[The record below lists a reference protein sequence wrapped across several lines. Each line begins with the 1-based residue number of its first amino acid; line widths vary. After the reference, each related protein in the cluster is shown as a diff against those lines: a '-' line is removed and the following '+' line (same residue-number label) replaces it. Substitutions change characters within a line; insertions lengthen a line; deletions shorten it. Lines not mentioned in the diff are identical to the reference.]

1 MDRKTMTISAWRQ
14 QLQNGDISSRELV
27 DQHIDRLET
36 AESSLNVYNEI
47 TVERARADADRID
60 AARAAGESLG
70 PLAGLPVAIK
80 DNLCTRGVR
89 TTCSSRMLEHFDRQR
104 QAS

>member
-47 TVERARADADRID
+47 TVCLLYTSPSPRD
-60 AARAAGESLG
+60 
-70 PLAGLPVAIK
+70 P
-80 DNLCTRGVR
+80 
-89 TTCSSRMLEHFDRQR
+89 
-104 QAS
+104 

>member
-1 MDRKTMTISAWRQ
+1 MTISAWRQ

-60 AARAAGESLG
+60 AARAAGETLG
-70 PLAGLPVAIK
+70 PLAGLPLAIK
-80 DNLCTRGVR
+80 DNLCTRG
-89 TTCSSRMLEHFDRQR
+89 TNHLFKPH
-104 QAS
+104 A

>member
-60 AARAAGESLG
+60 AA
-70 PLAGLPVAIK
+70 
-80 DNLCTRGVR
+80 
-89 TTCSSRMLEHFDRQR
+89 DRK
-104 QAS
+104 SVV

>member
-1 MDRKTMTISAWRQ
+1 MTISAWRQ

-27 DQHIDRLET
+27 DQHIERLET
-36 AESSLNVYNEI
+36 AEPSLSVYNEI

-60 AARAAGESLG
+60 AARAAGETLG
-70 PLAGLPVAIK
+70 PLAGLPLAIK

-89 TTCSSRMLEHFDRQR
+89 TTCSSRMLEHFVPPY
-104 QAS
+104 

>member
-60 AARAAGESLG
+60 AARAAGETLG
-70 PLAGLPVAIK
+70 PLAGLP
-80 DNLCTRGVR
+80 R
-89 TTCSSRMLEHFDRQR
+89 SEEHTSELQSPD
-104 QAS
+104 

>member
-1 MDRKTMTISAWRQ
+1 MTISAWRQ

-36 AESSLNVYNEI
+36 VESSLNVYNEI

-60 AARAAGESLG
+60 AARAAGETLG
-70 PLAGLPVAIK
+70 PLAGLPFSLPLLLPLPK
-80 DNLCTRGVR
+80 R
-89 TTCSSRMLEHFDRQR
+89 SPFW
-104 QAS
+104 

>member
-36 AESSLNVYNEI
+36 AEPSLSVYNEI
-47 TVERARADADRID
+47 TVRA
-60 AARAAGESLG
+60 
-70 PLAGLPVAIK
+70 
-80 DNLCTRGVR
+80 
-89 TTCSSRMLEHFDRQR
+89 SSGRCGSH
-104 QAS
+104 